1 MNDLLYKKLE
11 DICLDEKRAIISG
24 PFGSNI
30 SSKYFVDKGIPVIR
44 GNNLSLS
51 LDKFYDEGFVY
62 VTKKKADELNCYAK
76 KLDIIF
82 TAAGTIGQVGL
93 ITNDTKYDCYVI
105 SNKQIRAR
113 LDSNKIDILYAYY
126 WFTSPWIQKYLTS
139 NNKGSTVPLLSL
151 WEVKNLPIIY
161 PKSMSK
167 KKKISNIIDKISKK
181 IELNNKINDELE
193 VMAKTVYDYWFLQ
206 FEFPNEEGKPYKSS
220 GGKMIWNE
228 ELKREIPEGWKVNN
242 ILNVCDV
249 VDCLH
254 SKKPTYCKEYEDYYL
269 LTLEN
274 LTEKGY
280 IDLSKKYYIS
290 KTDYEIWTSRILVKE
305 NDFVV
310 TNAGRAGDIG
320 KIPYG
325 VKCAIGRNLTAIRPK
340 NINPYYLRQFFK
352 SNYLKEQVLS
362 NLDCGSFFMSFNVK
376 SIKSLN
382 VLIPNEDIMKK
393 SIDILKPIILKI
405 ENNIVENQELTSL
418 RDFLLPLLMNGQVGF
433 KEDKAEG

>member
-113 LDSNKIDILYAYY
+113 LDPNKIDILYAYY

-167 KKKISNIIDKISKK
+167 QKKISNIIDKISKK

-193 VMAKTVYDYWFLQ
+193 VMAKTIYDYWFLQ

-220 GGKMIWNE
+220 GGKMVWNE
-228 ELKREIPEGWKVNN
+228 ELKREIPEGWEVKTLYDIADYINGLACQKYRPINKDN
-242 ILNVCDV
+242 ILPVIKIVEMHNGITSNTEYVRDDIPLKNIIDTGDILFSWSASLEVTLWKGKKAGLNQHIFKV
-249 VDCLH
+249 VP
-254 SKKPTYCKEYEDYYL
+254 KFYP
-269 LTLEN
+269 
-274 LTEKGY
+274 
-280 IDLSKKYYIS
+280 KYYIYMQLSAYIINFIKIAETRKTTMGHITIDHLKQS
-290 KTDYEIWTSRILVKE
+290 KILLPNIKLAKTYDIFVKDLFE
-305 NDFVV
+305 
-310 TNAGRAGDIG
+310 
-320 KIPYG
+320 KI
-325 VKCAIGRNLTAIRPK
+325 L
-340 NINPYYLRQFFK
+340 L
-352 SNYLKEQVLS
+352 
-362 NLDCGSFFMSFNVK
+362 
-376 SIKSLN
+376 
-382 VLIPNEDIMKK
+382 
-393 SIDILKPIILKI
+393 
-405 ENNIVENQELTSL
+405 NNIENQELTSL